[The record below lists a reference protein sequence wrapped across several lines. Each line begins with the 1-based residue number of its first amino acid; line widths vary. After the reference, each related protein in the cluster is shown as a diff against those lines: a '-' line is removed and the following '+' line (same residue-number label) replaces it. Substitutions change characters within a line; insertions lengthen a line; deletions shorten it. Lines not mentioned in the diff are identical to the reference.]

1 MELSPRKKQILAAI
15 VKTYIE
21 TGEPV
26 GSKALSQV
34 LDLGLSPATLRNEM
48 SELSE
53 LGYLEQP
60 HTSAGRVPTSAGYRL
75 YIQELM
81 KPAEPDE
88 KTKAAIDDALENSV
102 SDPEQM
108 VSTAGQALA
117 DLTGLPALS
126 ATVANETASV
136 RRVEVIPMG
145 RRSLLLVLI
154 TSDGVARSRLCR
166 TERPLTTGL
175 LERFT
180 RLTAKEVE
188 GKELSAFQPALLQT
202 LVAEA
207 GEYGFALMPL
217 LAALFHMADEICASK
232 LSLKGESNLFS
243 FSELEKEA
251 RQLIDLISRRDAI
264 LSLLAGIHGPV
275 EVVFGG
281 DTPIAALRP
290 SSLVVARYKLGDKE
304 LGRIGVIGP
313 TRMAYEQLIPS
324 IEYFAAK
331 LGSLLTQAMED
342 MEDDEFGRDGE

>member
-1 MELSPRKKQILAAI
+1 MELSTRKKQILAAI

-75 YIQELM
+75 YIQQLM
-81 KPAEPDE
+81 RPAEPDPQ
-88 KTKAAIDDALENSV
+88 TKAAIDDALEQTV
-102 SDPEQM
+102 SDPERM
-108 VSTAGQALA
+108 VGTAGQVLA

-126 ATVANETASV
+126 ATVANESASV
-136 RRVEVIPMG
+136 KRVETIPMG
-145 RRSLLLVLI
+145 RRSVLLVMI

-166 TERPLTTGL
+166 LDYALTPSL
-175 LERFT
+175 LERFA
-180 RLTAKEVE
+180 RLTAAEVE
-188 GKELSAFQPALLQT
+188 SRELSAFQPALLQT
-202 LVAEA
+202 LVALA

-217 LAALFHMADEICASK
+217 LAALFQMVDEVCEST
-232 LSLKGESNLFS
+232 LSLKGESNLFG

-251 RQLIDLISRRDAI
+251 RQLIDLIARRDAI
-264 LSLLAGIHGPV
+264 LSILAGIHEPV

-281 DTPIAALRP
+281 DTPIEALRP

-331 LGSLLTQAMED
+331 LGSLLTQALED
-342 MEDDEFGRDGE
+342 MEDDEFGRDG

>member
-26 GSKALSQV
+26 GSKALAQV

-53 LGYLEQP
+53 LGFLEQP
-60 HTSAGRVPTSAGYRL
+60 HTSAGRIPTSEGYRL
-75 YIQELM
+75 YIQQLM
-81 KPAEPDE
+81 KPAQPDE
-88 KTKAAIDDALENSV
+88 QTKAVIDDALEHTV
-102 SDPEQM
+102 SDPERM
-108 VSTAGQALA
+108 VGTAGQVLA

-126 ATVANETASV
+126 ATVADQSASIK
-136 RRVEVIPMG
+136 RVEIIPMG
-145 RRSLLLVLI
+145 RRSALLVLI

-166 TERPLTTGL
+166 TQTPLSPPA
-175 LERFT
+175 LERFA
-180 RLTAKEVE
+180 RLIAGEIE
-188 GKELSAFQPALLQT
+188 GVELSGFHPALLQS
-202 LVAEA
+202 LAADA

-217 LAALFHMADEICASK
+217 LTALFHMVEEVCESK
-232 LSLKGESNLFS
+232 LSLKGESNLFG

-251 RQLIDLISRRDAI
+251 RQLIDLIARRDAI
-264 LSLLAGIHGPV
+264 LSILAGIHGPV

-290 SSLVVARYKLGDKE
+290 SSLVVARYRLGGKE

-342 MEDDEFGRDGE
+342 LEDDEFGREG

>member
-1 MELSPRKKQILAAI
+1 MELSPRKKEILAAI

-60 HTSAGRVPTSAGYRL
+60 HTSAGRIPTSEGYRL
-75 YIQELM
+75 YIRQLM
-81 KPAEPDE
+81 TPAEPDE
-88 KTKAAIDDALENSV
+88 KTKAVIDDALEHTV
-102 SDPEQM
+102 SDPERM
-108 VSTAGQALA
+108 VGMAGQALA

-126 ATVANETASV
+126 ATVANEKASIK
-136 RRVEVIPMG
+136 RVEIIPMG
-145 RRSLLLVLI
+145 RRSALLVLI
-154 TSDGVARSRLCR
+154 TSDGAARSRLCR
-166 TERPLTTGL
+166 TEAPLTPAL
-175 LERFT
+175 LERFA
-180 RLTAKEVE
+180 RLAAEELE
-188 GKELSAFQPALLQT
+188 GMELSGFHPALLQT
-202 LVAEA
+202 LVAGA
-207 GEYGFALMPL
+207 GEYGFGLMPL
-217 LAALFHMADEICASK
+217 LAAMFRMVDEICESK
-232 LSLKGESNLFS
+232 LSLKGESNLFG

-251 RQLIDLISRRDAI
+251 RQLIDLIARRDAI
-264 LSLLAGIHGPV
+264 LSILAGVHGPV

-290 SSLVVARYKLGDKE
+290 SSLVVARYRLGGRE

-342 MEDDEFGRDGE
+342 LEDDEFGREG